1 MFTHFETF
9 EKFAF
14 NGKTLT
20 AILLRSPGTEVARVH
35 KTETQ
40 SNIYFVC
47 RKHHTLD
54 NNKMVTISAVA
65 CSVTVMLNNAR
76 KRLLNNYYI

>member
-1 MFTHFETF
+1 M
-9 EKFAF
+9 
-14 NGKTLT
+14 
-20 AILLRSPGTEVARVH
+20 LLRNPGTEVARAL

-54 NNKMVTISAVA
+54 NKKMATIW
-65 CSVTVMLNNAR
+65 CSSVKCHGDVMLNNAR
-76 KRLLNNYYI
+76 RRLLNNYYI